1 MLKAARESKEGYPLL
16 MEQRLDYVL
25 TTGGNW
31 ALGTIGDFKLTIDKG
46 EPDNLVSFCGDNVKK
61 TGPTTFEMTAKDY
74 YPDQD
79 LKILILHP
87 FEMEGE
93 APTAGTRG
101 LGTGSA
107 RATPT
112 APAQPGPGGRAQGSK
127 G

>member
-1 MLKAARESKEGYPLL
+1 

-31 ALGTIGDFKLTIDKG
+31 ALGTIGDFKLTVDKG
-46 EPDNLVSFCGDNVKK
+46 EEANLVSFCGEGVKK

-74 YPDQD
+74 YPYQD

-87 FEMEGE
+87 FEMEPAE
-93 APTAGTRG
+93 PTAGTRG
-101 LGTGSA
+101 LGNGSNSGGA
-107 RATPT
+107 DVGPGE
-112 APAQPGPGGRAQGSK
+112 PGPGGRAQGSK